1 MHCSICNE
9 RFRPTDIRDCQ
20 IVCEVN
26 HRRCS
31 DQRGSPKNHLN
42 QHQIPLEII
51 ATHFN
56 STLEWHQL
64 LRLRHRLIK
73 SCFKILKSLH
83 NYQESIRRDAVSE
96 GSTLQMVDLL
106 GRGSLG
112 DIIFQLKKNDKSF
125 KNVINLQTSINRHLE
140 EKNLAID
147 FMRQR
152 IVNMEDECNRLRQT
166 IREMSETNCQLEDNL
181 YKLSQTKKKRRF
193 ARLQA
198 SIKQDLI
205 HRYSKQCFIVER
217 VQSWDDVYSTD
228 TNYFYPRLVADRVFA
243 KLDKSDAETESV
255 KSTPE
260 SMEEMLDVEGEGDGE
275 GEGEG
280 EDEVV
285 SEEEK
290 DDMNLSSTED
300 SARSS
305 RMSSEAAFERN
316 RALKPLDPEQMKRE
330 RVAFNKD
337 YILNIGQQ
345 LGVQLIDKDIS
356 NFYICHNGNMFV
368 RLSTIQKCDELFQD
382 NGASL
387 RQVQHPCGHK
397 IVLRR
402 LVPLYMYAQILTLVG
417 YRCVYQTDKIYV
429 EPSLSK
435 LKIPIRSQ
443 EQIDHL
449 LLKRIRN

>member
-1 MHCSICNE
+1 
-9 RFRPTDIRDCQ
+9 
-20 IVCEVN
+20 
-26 HRRCS
+26 
-31 DQRGSPKNHLN
+31 
-42 QHQIPLEII
+42 
-51 ATHFN
+51 
-56 STLEWHQL
+56 
-64 LRLRHRLIK
+64 
-73 SCFKILKSLH
+73 
-83 NYQESIRRDAVSE
+83 
-96 GSTLQMVDLL
+96 
-106 GRGSLG
+106 
-112 DIIFQLKKNDKSF
+112 
-125 KNVINLQTSINRHLE
+125 
-140 EKNLAID
+140 
-147 FMRQR
+147 
-152 IVNMEDECNRLRQT
+152 
-166 IREMSETNCQLEDNL
+166 
-181 YKLSQTKKKRRF
+181 
-193 ARLQA
+193 
-198 SIKQDLI
+198 
-205 HRYSKQCFIVER
+205 
-217 VQSWDDVYSTD
+217 
-228 TNYFYPRLVADRVFA
+228 
-243 KLDKSDAETESV
+243 
-255 KSTPE
+255 
-260 SMEEMLDVEGEGDGE
+260 
-275 GEGEG
+275 
-280 EDEVV
+280 
-285 SEEEK
+285 
-290 DDMNLSSTED
+290 
-300 SARSS
+300 
-305 RMSSEAAFERN
+305 MSSEAAFERN